1 MRGGELG
8 RRDQGGRQD
17 PLADGGGDV
26 LRHLMEEN
34 RYLVTHAAA
43 FIARFI
49 SFLPSPT
56 FLLLYVD
63 MQSLRT
69 FH

>member
-1 MRGGELG
+1 
-8 RRDQGGRQD
+8 
-17 PLADGGGDV
+17 
-26 LRHLMEEN
+26 MEEN

-43 FIARFI
+43 FIAGLI